1 MGLTPMMQQYLK
13 THEKVPDA
21 ILFFRLGD
29 FYEMFFDD
37 ALKASRE
44 LEIALTGRDCGLD
57 ERAPMCGVPYHAAET
72 YIAKLV
78 EKGYKVAIC
87 EQLEDPATA
96 KGIVKRDIIRV
107 VSPGTIADSAS
118 LQAKRNNY
126 LMSLC
131 MDGQTVGLAYLDIST
146 GESFVTEISGANVM
160 ARTIDEIAKVGPA
173 EILMNATLYKEENVV
188 KTLKERFDMMI
199 SLYPSHAFEYKGAC
213 ARILDQFHV
222 FSLLSLGL
230 EDHDSSV
237 RAAGALLGYVDETQ
251 KRVLNHINHLSCYK
265 PDEYMVL
272 DLATRRNLEL
282 TETIRS
288 GEKRGSLLWVLDKTV
303 TAMGGRLL
311 RRWVEAPLLSAEA
324 ISHRLDRIEEFTK
337 NPGAMPELKAILGRV
352 YDLERICG
360 KIAFGNCNPKDLL
373 ALKQSIEAL
382 KALNDFF
389 QTVDAPAWQS
399 VFGGGDDLLD
409 VYTRIQ
415 DGIDDDAPM
424 AIKDGRVI
432 KAGYN
437 AEIDT
442 YREAGDKGKDWIRDL
457 ETRERERTGIRS
469 LKVKYNRVFGY
480 FIEVTKSNLSQ
491 VPEDYIRKQTLTNAE
506 RYFTPALKEMETK
519 ILGSEER
526 LAQLEYQFF
535 QEIRETILSEIA
547 RIQHR
552 ARDIAACDALYAL
565 AVVALNN
572 HYVRPELR
580 DDGIIDIKAGRHPV
594 VEALIGEDHYV
605 TNDCLLDNECERMM
619 LITGPNMAGKSTYI
633 RQVAVITLLAQIG
646 SFVPADEAQIS
657 LVDRIFTRVGASDD
671 LATGQSTFMVEMT
684 EVSNILKNATAKSLV
699 ILDEIGRGTSTFDG
713 ISIAWAVVEY
723 LWDTNTLG
731 AKTLFATHYHEL
743 TELATMKEGIA
754 NYSIMVKETA
764 DGVVFLRKIRPGSVD
779 KSYGIEVAKL
789 AGFPPAVTA
798 RAQEILTHLEQ
809 GESTYRE
816 GMLASEKPA
825 FLANQID
832 MFNLA
837 PSAPAMTEDE
847 QAVLDTIKDLNING
861 MTPMDAM
868 NALNQLNNRL
878 K

>member
-1 MGLTPMMQQYLK
+1 
-13 THEKVPDA
+13 
-21 ILFFRLGD
+21 
-29 FYEMFFDD
+29 
-37 ALKASRE
+37 
-44 LEIALTGRDCGLD
+44 
-57 ERAPMCGVPYHAAET
+57 
-72 YIAKLV
+72 
-78 EKGYKVAIC
+78 
-87 EQLEDPATA
+87 
-96 KGIVKRDIIRV
+96 
-107 VSPGTIADSAS
+107 
-118 LQAKRNNY
+118 
-126 LMSLC
+126 MSLC

-469 LKVKYNRVFGY
+469 LKVKYNRVFGRVFGY

-605 TNDCLLDNECERMM
+605 TNDCLLDN
-619 LITGPNMAGKSTYI
+619 
-633 RQVAVITLLAQIG
+633 V
-646 SFVPADEAQIS
+646 
-657 LVDRIFTRVGASDD
+657 
-671 LATGQSTFMVEMT
+671 
-684 EVSNILKNATAKSLV
+684 
-699 ILDEIGRGTSTFDG
+699 
-713 ISIAWAVVEY
+713 
-723 LWDTNTLG
+723 
-731 AKTLFATHYHEL
+731 
-743 TELATMKEGIA
+743 A